1 VNAVG
6 AIATLIVTC
15 IIGATK
21 FMAGAWMVVLAI
33 PIIVLILR
41 RVNQHYRSVAKQL
54 SLEGYRPQQG
64 VRHHVFV
71 LVPDIHRGVIPALQ
85 YARSMSPDAR
95 ALHVSIDPTR
105 ERRLRERWELFSR
118 GVPLTLLPSP
128 YRSLVDPVVD
138 YIKEIQAQEPRSLIT
153 MVIPEFVP
161 RAWWAKLLHGQAGLL
176 LTLRLHEMKGVVVV
190 SVPYV
195 IEAFVDLEPGE
206 EQEATHAASGSMPHA
221 AHSGH

>member
-1 VNAVG
+1 
-6 AIATLIVTC
+6 
-15 IIGATK
+15 
-21 FMAGAWMVVLAI
+21 
-33 PIIVLILR
+33 
-41 RVNQHYRSVAKQL
+41 
-54 SLEGYRPQQG
+54 

-176 LTLRLHEMKGVVVV
+176 LTLRLHEIEGVVVV
-190 SVPYV
+190 NVPYV
-195 IEAFVDLEPGE
+195 IEAFVDLSSEAAANDESASSHHSPGHV
-206 EQEATHAASGSMPHA
+206 TPGAAQNTPLTNKSPYSPLERA
-221 AHSGH
+221 DKR